1 MNRQGICMS
10 FAAALVAVCVGC
22 DKKDTTDNRGVTA
35 PPPVAADNTAKNKTD
50 RDTNAKTPLDQAENS
65 ADINITAE
73 IRSEVMKIENL
84 STNGQNCKIITE
96 NGVVTLRGPVNSAAE
111 KERIGTLAS
120 NVAGV
125 TRVDNQLEVKTP

>member
-1 MNRQGICMS
+1 MNRQGLCMS

-22 DKKDTTDNRGVTA
+22 DKRDTTDHRGATA
-35 PPPVAADNTAKNKTD
+35 PPVAADNSAQNKAD

>member
-1 MNRQGICMS
+1 MS

-22 DKKDTTDNRGVTA
+22 DKRDTTDHRGATA
-35 PPPVAADNTAKNKTD
+35 PPVAADNSAQNKAD